1 MPCANGASPVSQKGS
16 TTRRSNARRTLSEKP
31 SFRYR
36 LAPGGTKRLL
46 AFDGG
51 GIRGLIALE
60 IAGRLESLLRDE
72 LGAGK
77 EFVLADYFD
86 YIAGTSTGAIIATCL
101 SLGYSVEQVR
111 NFYLEGAAAMFRR
124 APFLKQLYY
133 RNVGTNLTAR
143 LQELMASADGTPLT
157 LGDESLRT
165 LLLVIMKNATTNSPW
180 PLSNNP
186 AAIYNDR
193 AQAGCNLDL
202 PLWKILRAST
212 AAPTFFPPEDV
223 TVGGQRFVFVDGAVS
238 VYNNPAF
245 LLFLMATLPEYRLR
259 WETGEDKM
267 LLVSI
272 GTGSTGL
279 AAPTLRG
286 SQMNLLY
293 SARSV
298 PLALLDAS
306 QSEQDVLCRIFG
318 RCRYGEPID
327 TEIGDFMQS
336 DEAYASDGGPFAPK
350 KFTYMRY
357 NPNITPEGLADLGL
371 SGIRSADVQEM
382 DSPNHLADLIAV
394 GKAFASKVE
403 LSQFGAFPV
412 GTVR

>member
-1 MPCANGASPVSQKGS
+1 MSVK
-16 TTRRSNARRTLSEKP
+16 TR
-31 SFRYR
+31 FRDR

-60 IAGRLESLLRDE
+60 IAGRLETLLRDE

-101 SLGYSVEQVR
+101 SMGYSVEQVR

-124 APFLKQLYY
+124 ASFLKQLYY

-143 LQELMASADGTPLT
+143 LQELLASPDGTPLK

-193 AQAGCNLDL
+193 AHAGCNLEL
-202 PLWKILRAST
+202 PLWKIVRAST

-223 TVGGQRFVFVDGAVS
+223 TVGGERFVFVDGAVS

-259 WETGEDKM
+259 WETGEEKM

-279 AAPTLRG
+279 ASPTLKG

-293 SARSV
+293 NARSV
-298 PLALLDAS
+298 PLALLDAC

-327 TEIGDFMQS
+327 TEIGDFIQS
-336 DEAYASDGGPFAPK
+336 DDAFGIDGGPFAPK

-357 NPNITPEGLADLGL
+357 NPNISPMGLAELGV
-371 SGIRSADVQEM
+371 SGIRSQDVEEM
-382 DSPNHLADLIAV
+382 DSPDHLADLVAV
-394 GKAFASKVE
+394 GKAFASRVS
-403 LSQFGAFPV
+403 LSQFGAFPI
-412 GTVR
+412 GTVH